1 MQIKV
6 IKRRVWIKQASIR
19 ANKRQQKEL
28 IFKVIKAL
36 SEDDITV
43 AIEPAIYVSR
53 HLNIEAAIRRI
64 RALKLNNLY
73 PTLLKECQ

>member
-1 MQIKV
+1 MQLKV

-19 ANKRQQKEL
+19 ANKRQQKER

-53 HLNIEAAIRRI
+53 HLNIEAAIRRLT
-64 RALKLNNLY
+64 ALKLNNPA